1 MVNEIKNEEEGRK
14 KRHITKSKRQIL
26 IETCEV
32 RRSCS
37 LKYPVTMAENFLEKE
52 LPCILKTV
60 VSKTGFVGH

>member
-14 KRHITKSKRQIL
+14 KSHITKLKRQIL
-26 IETCEV
+26 LEIWEV

-37 LKYPVTMAENFLEKE
+37 LKYPATMAEIFLEKE

-60 VSKTGFVGH
+60 VSKTGFVGN